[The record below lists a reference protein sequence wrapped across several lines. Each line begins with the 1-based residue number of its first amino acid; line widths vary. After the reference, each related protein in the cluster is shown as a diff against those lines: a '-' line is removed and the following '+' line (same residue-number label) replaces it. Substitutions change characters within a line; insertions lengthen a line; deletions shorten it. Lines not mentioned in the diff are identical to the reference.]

1 MLRGLFVLYVLV
13 IFFLGFT
20 THAALNLIEPAI
32 ANQPVPMDTV
42 TLVSERVDL
51 GRPVLVPPAEKQS
64 PYDWIQEKN
73 IHLYSD
79 KIVIDIKNPQWSTY
93 TDTNSMDPVLD
104 ENTHGIQIIPQ
115 STQDI
120 HLGDIISYK
129 PENFDGILI
138 HRVAAIGRDDTG
150 WYAITQG
157 DNNPTPDPGKV
168 RFNQIKRILVMI
180 IY

>member
-1 MLRGLFVLYVLV
+1 MLRGLFALYVLV
-13 IFFLGFT
+13 IFFLGFA
-20 THAALNLIEPAI
+20 THAALNLVESDIV
-32 ANQPVPMDTV
+32 NQPVPMDTV
-42 TLVSERVDL
+42 TLVTSALE
-51 GRPVLVPPAEKQS
+51 RPVLVPPAEKQS
-64 PYDWIQEKN
+64 PYDWIKERN

-104 ENTHGIQIIPQ
+104 ENTHGIQIIPK

-129 PENFDGILI
+129 PEDFDGILI
-138 HRVAAIGRDDTG
+138 HRVVAVGRDDTG
-150 WYAITQG
+150 WYAVTQG

-168 RFNQIKRILVMI
+168 RFPQIKRILVMI